1 MKRLAELGGFGLG
14 FVVGVGI
21 GCAICAVIYAL
32 TRFA

>member
-32 TRFA
+32 SCFA